1 MRYAYPCQVTR
12 DGDDEF
18 VVSFP
23 DVAGANT
30 GGRDRAAAL
39 EMAEDALAGALAMY
53 VDQREAIPVPS
64 PVMDG
69 QEVVAVDPVTAAKLE
84 LYTAMRDRSVTKRAL
99 AKRLGL
105 SATTVGRLVD
115 PNRRSR
121 IDRVVTALHA
131 VGRGLV
137 VEGRAWTTQPDA

>member
-1 MRYAYPCQVTR
+1 MRYAYPCRIER
-12 DGDDEF
+12 DEDGAY

-23 DVAGANT
+23 DVTGANT
-30 GGRDRAAAL
+30 GADERAEAL
-39 EMAEDALAGALAMY
+39 ELAEDALAGALGMY
-53 VDQREAIPVPS
+53 VELREPIPVPS

-84 LYTAMRDRSVTKRAL
+84 LYTAMRDRGVTKRAL

-105 SATTVGRLVD
+105 SDTTVGRLIA

-121 IDRVVTALHA
+121 IDRIAKALRA
-131 VGRGLV
+131 VGRSLV
-137 VEGRAWTTQPDA
+137 VEGRTDPASAD

>member
-1 MRYAYPCQVTR
+1 MRYAYPCRIER
-12 DGDDEF
+12 DEDGAF

-23 DVAGANT
+23 DVTGANT
-30 GGRDRAAAL
+30 GADERAEAL
-39 EMAEDALAGALAMY
+39 QLAEDALAGALGMY
-53 VDQREAIPVPS
+53 VELREPIPVPS

-69 QEVVAVDPVTAAKLE
+69 QEVVAVDPAKLE
-84 LYTAMRDRSVTKRAL
+84 LYTAMRDRGVTKRAL

-105 SATTVGRLVD
+105 SDTTVGRLIA

-121 IDRVVTALHA
+121 IDRIAKALRA

-137 VEGRAWTTQPDA
+137 VEGRTDPASAD